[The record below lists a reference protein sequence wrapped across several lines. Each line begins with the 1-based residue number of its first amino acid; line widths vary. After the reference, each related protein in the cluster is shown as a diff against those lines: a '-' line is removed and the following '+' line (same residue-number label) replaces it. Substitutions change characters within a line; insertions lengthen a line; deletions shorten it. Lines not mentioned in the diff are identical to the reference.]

1 MEWTKYIPL
10 VLIGAL
16 TLLQLYIR
24 FSARFMRGKPL
35 PELAGVVDESLLH
48 GDKLVLYFTSE
59 YCQPCKEMAPMAERL
74 TAELGNLVKLDALEH
89 GELATRLHAR
99 GAPAFVFVKQGKIT
113 GVHLGSL
120 TEARL
125 RSHLV

>member
-10 VLIGAL
+10 VLIAL
-16 TLLQLYIR
+16 MTLLQIYIR
-24 FSARFMRGKPL
+24 FSARFMKGKPL
-35 PELAGVVDESLLH
+35 PELHGVVDESLLKR
-48 GDKLVLYFTSE
+48 DKLVIYFSSA
-59 YCQPCKEMAPMAERL
+59 YCHPCKEMSPMINQLA
-74 TAELGNLVKLDALEH
+74 TELGNLVKLDAMEH

-99 GAPAFVFVKQGKIT
+99 GAPAFVFVEQGKVA
-113 GVHLGSL
+113 GVHLGAL

>member
-10 VLIGAL
+10 VLIAL
-16 TLLQLYIR
+16 MTLLQIYIR
-24 FSARFMRGKPL
+24 FSARFMKGKPL
-35 PELAGVVDESLLH
+35 PELDGIVDESLLR
-48 GDKLVLYFTSE
+48 GEKLVLYFTSE
-59 YCQPCKEMAPMAERL
+59 YCQPCKEMAPMSERL
-74 TAELGNLVKLDALEH
+74 FAELGNLVKLDALEH

-99 GAPAFVFVKQGKIT
+99 GAPAFVFVEQGRIA

-120 TEARL
+120 TEAQL

>member
-1 MEWTKYIPL
+1 MEWSKYIPL
-10 VLIGAL
+10 VLIAAM

-24 FSARFMRGKPL
+24 FSARFMKGKAL
-35 PELAGVVDESLLH
+35 PELQGVIDDALLSR
-48 GDKLVLYFTSE
+48 DKLVIYFTSE
-59 YCQPCKEMAPMAERL
+59 YCQPCKEMAPMTERL

-89 GELATRLHAR
+89 GELATKLHAR
-99 GAPAFVFVKQGKIT
+99 GAPAFVFVEQGKVA

-125 RSHLV
+125 RKRLE